1 MLFLQL
7 KNYYRSVIS
16 IEFIFLLLKNEV
28 MKSLIERFLKP
39 TFDRFNKQEPAMA
52 IDLATAV
59 LLIEVSK
66 ADFEQD
72 EAELDLIRNL
82 LLKHLSLPENELDTL
97 LQNAHEEA
105 DRLVSLQHIT
115 RLMNEQ
121 LDQQG
126 KVRVVELMWKVVYA
140 DGEKHHY
147 EEHLMRQI
155 SDLLYVEHADF
166 IQARLQAEAAA
177 AT

>member
-7 KNYYRSVIS
+7 KKYYRSVIS
-16 IEFIFLLLKNEV
+16 IEFIFLLLRNEV
-28 MKSLIERFLKP
+28 MKSLIERFIKP
-39 TFDRFNKQEPAMA
+39 MFDRFNKQEPAMA

-72 EAELDLIRNL
+72 EAELDMIRNL

-121 LDQQG
+121 LDQRG
-126 KVRVVELMWKVVYA
+126 KVRVIELMWKVVYA

>member
-1 MLFLQL
+1 
-7 KNYYRSVIS
+7 
-16 IEFIFLLLKNEV
+16 
-28 MKSLIERFLKP
+28 MKALIDRFFKP
-39 TFDRFNKQEPAMA
+39 AFDRFNQHQPAMA

-72 EAELDLIRNL
+72 ETELATIRSL
-82 LLKHLSLPENELDTL
+82 LLKHLSIGEQELDAL

-105 DRLVSLQHIT
+105 DQLVSLQHIT

-126 KVRVVELMWKVVYA
+126 KVKVIELMWKVVYA

-155 SDLLYVEHADF
+155 SDLLYVDHSDF
-166 IQARLQAEAAA
+166 IQARHQAEAAA
-177 AT
+177 SA

>member
-1 MLFLQL
+1 MV
-7 KNYYRSVIS
+7 R
-16 IEFIFLLLKNEV
+16 
-28 MKSLIERFLKP
+28 MKALIDRFFKP
-39 TFDRFNKQEPAMA
+39 TFDRFNQQQPAMA

-72 EAELDLIRNL
+72 DSELAVIRGL
-82 LLKHLSLPENELDTL
+82 LLSHLSLCEEEVDTL
-97 LQNAHEEA
+97 LQHAHEEA
-105 DRLVSLQHIT
+105 DKLVSLQHIT

-121 LDQQG
+121 LDQQA
-126 KVRVVELMWKVVYA
+126 KVKVIELMWKVVYA

-177 AT
+177 TA

>member
-1 MLFLQL
+1 MKALISRLF
-7 KNYYRSVIS
+7 
-16 IEFIFLLLKNEV
+16 
-28 MKSLIERFLKP
+28 KP
-39 TFDRFNKQEPAMA
+39 AFDRLNQQEPAMA

-72 EAELDLIRNL
+72 ENELATIRSL
-82 LLKHLSLPENELDTL
+82 LLKHLSLAEEEVDTL
-97 LQNAHEEA
+97 LQNAREEA
-105 DRLVSLQHIT
+105 DQLVSLQHIT

-126 KVRVVELMWKVVYA
+126 KVKVIELMWKVVYA

-155 SDLLYVEHADF
+155 SDLLYVDHADF
-166 IQARLQAEAAA
+166 IQARLQAEALASA
-177 AT
+177 

>member
-1 MLFLQL
+1 MKAL
-7 KNYYRSVIS
+7 IS
-16 IEFIFLLLKNEV
+16 RLLKPAFE
-28 MKSLIERFLKP
+28 S
-39 TFDRFNKQEPAMA
+39 FNKDEPAMA

-72 EAELDLIRNL
+72 ETEMTTIRNL
-82 LLKHLSLPENELDTL
+82 LLKHLSIAEEEVDSL
-97 LQNAHEEA
+97 LQNASEEA
-105 DRLVSLQHIT
+105 DKLVSLQHIT

-126 KVRVVELMWKVVYA
+126 KVKVIELMWKVVYA
-140 DGEKHHY
+140 DGEKHRY

-155 SDLLYVEHADF
+155 SDLLYVDHSDF
-166 IQARLQAEAAA
+166 IQARLQAEAIASA
-177 AT
+177 

>member
-1 MLFLQL
+1 MQL
-7 KNYYRSVIS
+7 KKCYRSIIP
-16 IEFIFLLLKNEV
+16 IEFILIILKNDD
-28 MKSLIERFLKP
+28 MKALIDRFFKP
-39 TFDRFNKQEPAMA
+39 AFDRFNQQQQPAMA

-72 EAELDLIRNL
+72 ETELATIRSL
-82 LLKHLSLPENELDTL
+82 LLKHLSLGEQEVDTL
-97 LQNAHEEA
+97 LENAHEEA
-105 DRLVSLQHIT
+105 DQLVSLQHIT

-126 KVRVVELMWKVVYA
+126 KVKVIELMWKVVYA

-155 SDLLYVEHADF
+155 SDLLYVDHANF
-166 IQARLQAEAAA
+166 IQARHQAEAAA
-177 AT
+177 SA